1 MGRVEPARSGLLPS
15 SLICCQAPTFEALGS
30 SLQRS
35 IIICVEM
42 SDVEEKVMILAVL
55 FFLQCIW
62 IRVDGCRGDPIQERL
77 LLPIPDKH
85 HTIQP
90 AQTRKRMESKRR
102 HAANFHSESF
112 LRGTVSV
119 NDLA

>member
-1 MGRVEPARSGLLPS
+1 MGRWGGLSPRAVG
-15 SLICCQAPTFEALGS
+15 CCQAPSSTVEVLGA
-30 SLQRS
+30 SLERS

-55 FFLQCIW
+55 LSLQCIW

-77 LLPIPDKH
+77 LLSIPDKH

-90 AQTRKRMESKRR
+90 ARTR
-102 HAANFHSESF
+102 
-112 LRGTVSV
+112 
-119 NDLA
+119 

>member
-1 MGRVEPARSGLLPS
+1 MGRVEPARGGLMGR
-15 SLICCQAPTFEALGS
+15 CQAPSSTVEVLGA
-30 SLQRS
+30 SLERS

-55 FFLQCIW
+55 LSLQCIW

-77 LLPIPDKH
+77 LLSIPDKH

-102 HAANFHSESF
+102 HAANFHSGVF
-112 LRGTVSV
+112 VCGTVSV
-119 NDLA
+119 